1 MGFNMFSRAQLS
13 PLCLSP
19 VKMFNLV
26 RLSIRLL
33 NISTTNYKALYKQAP
48 KPVLSKIKPDNSP
61 GPMWLEHMCSI
72 NIFMI
77 IIIII
82 KAVVLGCVC
91 VCFVGFDATIG

>member
-1 MGFNMFSRAQLS
+1 MGFKTFSRAQLS

-33 NISTTNYKALYKQAP
+33 NISTTNCEALHKQVP
-48 KPVLSKIKPDNSP
+48 KFVLSKIKSDNSP
-61 GPMWLEHMCSI
+61 GHMWLEHICLI
-72 NIFMI
+72 NI

-82 KAVVLGCVC
+82 ILS
-91 VCFVGFDATIG
+91 

>member
-1 MGFNMFSRAQLS
+1 MGFKTFSRAQLS

-26 RLSIRLL
+26 RLSIKLL
-33 NISTTNYKALYKQAP
+33 NINTTNYKALHKQAP
-48 KPVLSKIKPDNSP
+48 KFVLSKIKSDNSP
-61 GPMWLEHMCSI
+61 GPMWLELMCSI

-82 KAVVLGCVC
+82 
-91 VCFVGFDATIG
+91 

>member
-1 MGFNMFSRAQLS
+1 MGFKTFSRAQLS

-33 NISTTNYKALYKQAP
+33 NINTSNYKALHKQAP
-48 KPVLSKIKPDNSP
+48 KFVLSKIKSDFVLSKIKSDNSP

-72 NIFMI
+72 NIIMI

-82 KAVVLGCVC
+82 
-91 VCFVGFDATIG
+91 